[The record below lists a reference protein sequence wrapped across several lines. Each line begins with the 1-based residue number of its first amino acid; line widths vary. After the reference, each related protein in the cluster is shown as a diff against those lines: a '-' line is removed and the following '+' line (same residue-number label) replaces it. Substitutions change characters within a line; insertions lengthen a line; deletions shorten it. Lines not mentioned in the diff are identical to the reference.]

1 MAIIETGISYP
12 GEMTKMKN
20 MVQPTHSI
28 LSNVIDEHIE
38 NFSSYNE
45 LKKEKQI
52 ILKNTQSTYFKN
64 YSDIPFKKS
73 IKNNGL
79 EIIKLS

>member
-1 MAIIETGISYP
+1 
-12 GEMTKMKN
+12 MKN

-52 ILKNTQSTYFKN
+52 ISK
-64 YSDIPFKKS
+64 IP
-73 IKNNGL
+73 IYL
-79 EIIKLS
+79 LQKL